1 MGLGAL
7 NQLAVTHAHTPS
19 AVRPFFLTFRGT
31 TYANP
36 EEAGAGR
43 TRLLDLVHLSTAAKR
58 IVVAVQCHKLHG
70 EHKLP
75 AYSDR
80 CSAYDEAMRLA
91 PEYTTLLNTTF
102 ALVPGGRQPA
112 SFRLNEVMAVGAIP
126 VFISGDKDTTS
137 PYVLPFDGIIDWG
150 KFSFHFSWD
159 TPAREIV
166 DALLHVD
173 DSQLKI
179 MQKHVRQAWKDHLR
193 PTQSSK
199 RFYDLLERRARR
211 GVRRQ

>member
-1 MGLGAL
+1 MGVGAL
-7 NQLAVTHAHTPS
+7 TQLAVTHAHTPS

-31 TYANP
+31 TYVNP

-80 CSAYDEAMRLA
+80 CRAYDKAMQLA
-91 PEYTTLLNTTF
+91 PAYTTLLNTTF

-137 PYVLPFDGIIDWG
+137 RASCCTRLI
-150 KFSFHFSWD
+150 FS
-159 TPAREIV
+159 
-166 DALLHVD
+166 
-173 DSQLKI
+173 
-179 MQKHVRQAWKDHLR
+179 
-193 PTQSSK
+193 
-199 RFYDLLERRARR
+199 
-211 GVRRQ
+211 

>member
-1 MGLGAL
+1 MGVGAL
-7 NQLAVTHAHTPS
+7 TQLAVTHAHTPS

-31 TYANP
+31 TYVNP

-102 ALVPGGRQPA
+102 ALVPGGRVHNA
-112 SFRLNEVMAVGAIP
+112 SQR
-126 VFISGDKDTTS
+126 GDGS
-137 PYVLPFDGIIDWG
+137 RSNPRVY
-150 KFSFHFSWD
+150 
-159 TPAREIV
+159 
-166 DALLHVD
+166 
-173 DSQLKI
+173 
-179 MQKHVRQAWKDHLR
+179 
-193 PTQSSK
+193 K
-199 RFYDLLERRARR
+199 RR
-211 GVRRQ
+211 

>member
-31 TYANP
+31 TYVNP
-36 EEAGAGR
+36 KEAGAGR

-102 ALVPGGRQPA
+102 ALVPGGRVHNAVVVVVVHNGRVHNA
-112 SFRLNEVMAVGAIP
+112 SQR
-126 VFISGDKDTTS
+126 GDGS
-137 PYVLPFDGIIDWG
+137 RSNPRVY
-150 KFSFHFSWD
+150 
-159 TPAREIV
+159 
-166 DALLHVD
+166 
-173 DSQLKI
+173 
-179 MQKHVRQAWKDHLR
+179 
-193 PTQSSK
+193 K
-199 RFYDLLERRARR
+199 RR
-211 GVRRQ
+211 

>member
-7 NQLAVTHAHTPS
+7 NQLAVTHAGTPS

-31 TYANP
+31 TYFSD
-36 EEAGAGR
+36 EQGAGR
-43 TRLLDLVHLSTAAKR
+43 TRLLDLMHHNTPGKR
-58 IVVAVQCHKLHG
+58 IVVALQCHKIHG
-70 EHKLP
+70 QHKLP
-75 AYSDR
+75 ANSDR
-80 CSAYDEAMRLA
+80 CSAYDEATRLA
-91 PEYTTLLNTTF
+91 QGYTTLLNTTF
-102 ALVPGGRQPA
+102 ALIPGGRQPA

-126 VFISGDKDTTS
+126 VFISGDNDTTS
-137 PYVLPFDGIIDWG
+137 PYVLPFDGILDWG

-159 TPAREIV
+159 TPAHEIV
-166 DALLHVD
+166 AALLHVD
-173 DSQLKI
+173 AKQLTI
-179 MQKHVRQAWKDHLR
+179 MQKHVRQAWNDHLR